1 MARPMRTEI
10 TSKAHPIEVFWGE
23 MSACEHFVQI
33 YDDNE
38 VFMSTLEDFIAHGL
52 RAGESCVI
60 IATATHLGLLGQRLR
75 ARGVDTETLAADDRY
90 IALDGEKILA
100 QFLIRGFPDDRLFNR
115 VILEILARAKG
126 PEQRKVRAFGEMV
139 ALLWAQ
145 GLHAA
150 STQMEYLW
158 HDLCRSEQFPLFCAY
173 PRAGFR
179 QDAVKSIEQI
189 CAAHSK
195 VIGS

>member
-1 MARPMRTEI
+1 MHAEN
-10 TSKAHPIEVFWGE
+10 TSQAHPIQVFWGE

-38 VFMSTLEDFIAHGL
+38 VFMNTLEDFIARGL
-52 RAGESCVI
+52 EAGESCVI
-60 IATATHLGLLGQRLR
+60 IATAAHLGLLGQRLR
-75 ARGVDTETLAADDRY
+75 GRGVDIESLAADDRY
-90 IALDGEKILA
+90 IALVGEKVLA
-100 QFLIRGFPDDRLFNR
+100 QFIIQGFPDDRLFNR
-115 VILEILARAKG
+115 VILDILARAKG

-150 STQMEYLW
+150 ATQMEHLW

-173 PRAGFR
+173 PRAGFK
-179 QDAVKSIEQI
+179 QDASKSIEQI
-189 CAAHSK
+189 CATHSK